1 MLKRALLN
9 RISVATI
16 LLLSLTL
23 IAAAAQVVA
32 PAPGKEGEGQKLSL
46 NIYLDETGKTLITGY
61 VQDISGLPFLSAS
74 AYRYENDTM
83 QLYALTDA
91 LTYKDGDLWSLNLQS
106 GGHYDNYH
114 LTIYLPDN
122 LGLKGI
128 NNTAGLQYL
137 LSASNQSLVVDV
149 QGYDIENP
157 GVMIDYQQPLQDG
170 RASNARFHP
179 FALTLALLLSLGF
192 AFYLLSKGR
201 DGDLKSSLD
210 LAQIS
215 KASGPEKEIDSEKIA
230 KDDFELPS
238 KGQTYSTGSAIGGT
252 VPDRSDGIT
261 GGFSNSSKDPGTG
274 SVNESDENK
283 PLELA
288 ENEEGLIQSNDIK
301 PFYLPSPYP
310 EGSAEEAS
318 KKEIEVT
325 SEMKAVMETLTP
337 RERAILEAL
346 IKAGGRITQSDLRHE
361 TGTPRS
367 SLSGILLSLERRK
380 IIIKDKSGCTNVI
393 ELSDWFSSKKEPY

>member
-1 MLKRALLN
+1 
-9 RISVATI
+9 
-16 LLLSLTL
+16 L

-32 PAPGKEGEGQKLSL
+32 PAPGKEGPGQKLIL
-46 NIYLDETGKTLITGY
+46 NIYLDETGKALITGY

-91 LTYKDGDLWSLNLQS
+91 LTYKDGDLWSLKLQS
-106 GGHYDNYH
+106 DGHYDDYH
-114 LTIYLPDN
+114 LTFYLPDN

-128 NNTAGLQYL
+128 NSTAGLQYL
-137 LSASNQSLVVDV
+137 LSASNKSLVMDV
-149 QGYDIENP
+149 QGYDVENP
-157 GVMIDYQQPLQDG
+157 GIIIDYQQAVQDG
-170 RASNARFHP
+170 RASKDSFLP
-179 FALTLALLLSLGF
+179 FALILALLLSLGF
-192 AFYLLSKGR
+192 AFYLLSKDR
-201 DGDLKSSLD
+201 KSDLKPSFD
-210 LAQIS
+210 LAKIS
-215 KASGPEKEIDSEKIA
+215 KNSEPETEIDIA
-230 KDDFELPS
+230 KN
-238 KGQTYSTGSAIGGT
+238 A
-252 VPDRSDGIT
+252 
-261 GGFSNSSKDPGTG
+261 KDPAMNGTSG
-274 SVNESDENK
+274 SDENK

-288 ENEEGLIQSNDIK
+288 ENEEGLVQSNDIK
-301 PFYLPSPYP
+301 PFYLPSPYR
-310 EGSAEEAS
+310 EGSAEVAS

-380 IIIKDKSGCTNVI
+380 IIIKDKSGSTNVI
-393 ELSDWFSSKKEPY
+393 ELSDWFSSQKERY